1 MEFSNSYTYGF
12 LAPRGRSGLAHVV
25 ELVSNVI
32 VSIIERAI
40 ETVWEFIRLVGD
52 PLVSSY
58 VRRAL
63 DIVGKPAELPYRYL
77 RSSILR
83 VWRGVDE

>member
-1 MEFSNSYTYGF
+1 MEFLNSYTYGF
-12 LAPRGRSGLAHVV
+12 LAPCERSGLAHVV

-40 ETVWEFIRLVGD
+40 ETTWEFIRLVAD

-58 VRRAL
+58 VRRSL
-63 DIVGKPAELPYRYL
+63 DIVGKPTELPYRYL
-77 RSSILR
+77 RSPILG
-83 VWRGVDE
+83 VWMGCCG